1 MFAVVQFD
9 RLDDALQVLD
19 AALVY
24 RLLGGEL
31 SLRFVLKVLV
41 VGVIAGGVFGYYL
54 GELRREEREG

>member
-1 MFAVVQFD
+1 M
-9 RLDDALQVLD
+9 
-19 AALVY
+19 Y